1 MDRLK
6 KEWRETQIPPE
17 TRLWARNRAWE
28 KMHRPFFRTGIA
40 APAFA
45 ACAIALA
52 ALFVRF
58 PDVPDALVEPPAHS
72 DQRAAAAGQ
81 QENGSACEDVN
92 NPCDDFKSSYEPV
105 KTTGLQMSADIL
117 PADSYEDTGMSVER
131 AGTMPALQEMPEDFT
146 IMPENESI
154 IFNTASSET
163 VSLENNDEPN
173 RVVFNFILPKSGAR
187 LVWLA
192 SSNN

>member
-17 TRLWARNRAWE
+17 IRLRARNRAWE
-28 KMHRPFFRTGIA
+28 KMHRPFFRIRIA
-40 APAFA
+40 ATAFV

-58 PDVPDALVEPPAHS
+58 PDVPDALVEPPARS
-72 DQRAAAAGQ
+72 DQRAAAAGR
-81 QENGSACEDVN
+81 QENGNACEDVN

-105 KTTGLQMSADIL
+105 KTAGPQMSADIQS
-117 PADSYEDTGMSVER
+117 ADSYEDTDMYVER
-131 AGTMPALQEMPEDFT
+131 AGIMPALQEMPEDFT

-163 VSLENNDEPN
+163 VSLKKNDEPN
-173 RVVFNFILPKSGAR
+173 RVAFNFILPKSGAR
-187 LVWLA
+187 LIWLA